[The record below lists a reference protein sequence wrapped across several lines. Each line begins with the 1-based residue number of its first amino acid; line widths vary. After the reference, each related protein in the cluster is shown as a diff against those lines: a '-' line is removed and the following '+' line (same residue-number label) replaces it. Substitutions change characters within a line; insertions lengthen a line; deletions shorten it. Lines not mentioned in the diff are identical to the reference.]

1 MKRTGKYKMAK
12 PNSKKKIPPP
22 SSTVPCCNL
31 PVIPDRYLNN
41 TIGLNREL
49 LIRYIEK
56 KWVNHTA
63 LHYYFLDTP
72 KSWRGNNKQ
81 KQIVRESFKAWKDLG
96 IGLAFNEVSTAAEA
110 EIRIG
115 FQPGS
120 SWSYVGR
127 DAIDLVSDFNERT
140 MNFGWDLTT
149 DYGRDTALHEIG
161 HALGFPHE
169 HQNPNAGIIWNEEA
183 VYSYFSGPPNF
194 WRRDNIYHNII
205 RKILPAAVE
214 GSEWD
219 KDSVMHYQFES
230 GLITIPEKYQNQPL
244 IPAGGLS
251 VADIKEA
258 RKFYPVKTK
267 KRITELKPYLSK
279 LVQIDPGEQLD
290 FLIRPEESRKYTLQT
305 FGNIDS
311 VIVLFED
318 VNGESVYL
326 AGDDDSGTE
335 FNAMIENR
343 LLHGRTYYLRLR
355 LYYDKSGHGA
365 VMLW

>member
-1 MKRTGKYKMAK
+1 MG
-12 PNSKKKIPPP
+12 
-22 SSTVPCCNL
+22 
-31 PVIPDRYLNN
+31 
-41 TIGLNREL
+41 
-49 LIRYIEK
+49 
-56 KWVNHTA
+56 NHTA
-63 LHYYFLDTP
+63 LHYYFLDSP
-72 KSWRGNNKQ
+72 KLWKGNNKQ
-81 KQIVRESFKAWKDLG
+81 KNIVRESFKAWKDLG
-96 IGLAFNEVSTAAEA
+96 IGLTFNEVKTAAEA

-127 DAIDLVSDFNERT
+127 DSIDLVSDFNDRT

-169 HQNPNAGIIWNEEA
+169 HQNPNAGIVWNEES

-194 WRRDNIYHNII
+194 WNRDNIHYNII
-205 RKILPAAVE
+205 RKILPAEVE

-219 KDSVMHYQFES
+219 KDSVMHYQFDS
-230 GLITIPEKYQNQPL
+230 GLINTPEKYQNQPL

-251 VADIKEA
+251 VADIKEV
-258 RKFYPVKTK
+258 RKFYPDKVK
-267 KRITELKPYLSK
+267 KRFPELKPYLSK
-279 LVQIDPGEQLD
+279 LILINPGEQLD

-305 FGNIDS
+305 FGNIDT

-318 VNGESVYL
+318 NNGEPVYL

-343 LLHGRTYYLRLR
+343 LLGGRTYYLRLR
-355 LYYDKSGHGA
+355 LYYDRSGRGA